1 MIPSHQTG
9 IGNLLAHGS
18 APTMYSLK
26 NPQVLLAPLLAPV
39 YGQSTDYTQYV
50 KPLLVSPCQL
60 VLTVL
65 IYFSLGTV
73 NGGNMFPGVV
83 SGPFATVK
91 LGPDLYSGS
100 DAYSGYLPSGNVT
113 AISLMHESG
122 TGGAPKYGV
131 VSQLPVLG
139 PILNPLEDLSIPRGS
154 SVDQAQVGR
163 YELSLSSGVTVQL
176 AATEHAAMFQYD
188 FPTSS
193 EPNILVDVSHV
204 LPSFRGMGLGQNYV
218 NGNISVLSDGSYI
231 GSGTYNNGWNR
242 APEWY
247 SVC

>member
-1 MIPSHQTG
+1 MAVQTG
-9 IGNLLAHGS
+9 IGGFPPHVS
-18 APTMYSLK
+18 ASNMYHLK
-26 NPQVLLAPLLAPV
+26 NPEVLLAPLLVPV

-50 KPLLVSPCQL
+50 QPLFVSSFDIVWSIL
-60 VLTVL
+60 MH
-65 IYFSLGTV
+65 ISLGTV
-73 NGGNMFPGVV
+73 NGGNMFPGAV

-91 LGPDLYSGS
+91 IGPDLYSGS
-100 DAYSGYLPSGNVT
+100 DAYSGYLPSGNIT
-113 AISLMHESG
+113 AISLLHESG

-154 SVDQAQVGR
+154 SADQAQVGL

-176 AATEHAAMFQYD
+176 AATDHAAMFQYS
-188 FPTSS
+188 FPPSS
-193 EPNILVDVSHV
+193 EPNILVDVSHI
-204 LPSFRGMGLGQNYV
+204 LPSFRGLGLGQNYV

-242 APEWY
+242 APDWY
-247 SVC
+247 STC